1 MSRLRIN
8 RTAASVGLIV
18 LLAVVIEARGETKIP
33 RAIISLSPSV
43 TEILYGVGAFDR
55 VVAVSSFCEYPPQ
68 AKGLPRV
75 GGWQNTSLERVASLE
90 PDLVIMTDAQA
101 PFVQDHLQALGIRS
115 LVVGSQSLDDVF
127 SSITEIGRAVG
138 QSAEGERLAERVR
151 AELEDVRRRT
161 AGLLRP
167 RVLCVVDRLPGTLR
181 DLYVATKGSYF
192 ADLIEIAGG
201 RPLLPSASHDYVKIT
216 AEAVVLL
223 NPDVI
228 LDMVQAVAAPV
239 TLIAGNTRLVEDPS
253 GVWRELGGVR
263 AVEEG
268 RVYPLRDAQLIHPSQ
283 FVGKTARRIA
293 EFLHPEAF
301 ED

>member
-1 MSRLRIN
+1 MMLRF
-8 RTAASVGLIV
+8 RTHPIAAAVA
-18 LLAVVIEARGETKIP
+18 LLLFAGEIRAGGEPRIP

-43 TEILYGVGAFDR
+43 TEILFGVGAFDR
-55 VVAVSSFCEYPPQ
+55 VVAVSTFCEYPPQ
-68 AKGLPRV
+68 AKALPRV
-75 GGWQNTSLERVASLE
+75 GGWQNTSLERVLSLE
-90 PDLVIMTDAQA
+90 PDLVVMTDAQA
-101 PFVQDHLQALGIRS
+101 PFIQDRLQALGIRS

-127 SSITEIGRAVG
+127 SSIIDIGRAVG
-138 QSAEGERLAERVR
+138 RGAESRRLAQRVR
-151 AELEDVRRRT
+151 AEFEDVRRRT
-161 AGLLRP
+161 ADLPRP

-201 RPLLPSASHDYVKIT
+201 QPLLPPATHNYVKIT
-216 AEAVVLL
+216 AEAVVSL

-239 TLIAGNTRLVEDPS
+239 TLIAGNTKLAEDPS
-253 GVWRELGGVR
+253 GVWRDLDNVR

-268 RVYPLRDAQLIHPSQ
+268 RVYPLRDTQLIHPSQ
-283 FVGKTARRIA
+283 FVGKTARQIA
-293 EFLHPEAF
+293 EFLHLEAF